1 MGILNKITA
10 TFQES
15 RKIIQKTLEEYITF
29 SSEAKQLTLKKK
41 AVLLLCQQAQSKVEQ
56 LKSLQ
61 PDLDEGLIAIIEH
74 KQMQVKLHFTPEK
87 ITLYE
92 KDIEGELRLLKPPEF
107 DSDSMVYRYLIAGW
121 NIFLGGKIPNDALP
135 QGVRLENNKIYYTLP
150 RNQSQLLDSLFHN
163 LEKGSTLKTNL
174 KKGDLVI
181 ETLVSLNWNEFK
193 LQNLLKILN
202 LTKDNSKDNN
212 DASV

>member
-1 MGILNKITA
+1 MGILNKFTA

-15 RKIIQKTLEEYITF
+15 RKILQKTLEEYITF

-41 AVLLLCQQAQSKVEQ
+41 TVLLLCQQAQSKVEQ

-61 PDLDEGLIAIIEH
+61 PDSDEGLIAIIEH

-107 DSDSMVYRYLIAGW
+107 GSDSIVYRYLIAGW

-174 KKGDLVI
+174 KQGNLVI

-193 LQNLLKILN
+193 LQNLLKIFN
-202 LTKDNSKDNN
+202 LTKDNSNDSN
-212 DASV
+212 DASI